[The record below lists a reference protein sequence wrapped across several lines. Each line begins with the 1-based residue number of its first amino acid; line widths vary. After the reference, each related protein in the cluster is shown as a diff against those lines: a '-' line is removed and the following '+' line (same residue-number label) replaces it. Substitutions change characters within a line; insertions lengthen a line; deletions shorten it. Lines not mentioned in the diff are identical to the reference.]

1 MFGVVLRRAKVFVLN
16 FACSI
21 VFALRVCVRSLFQT
35 TRWVGGCLSV
45 FFARHYSYCNCVVC
59 GLCGIFAY
67 GVVGSIEWAEKKG
80 GVAHKLAE
88 QAFKIWKL
96 KEKISPD
103 SANWI
108 PRVMQHNSS

>member
-1 MFGVVLRRAKVFVLN
+1 MAV
-16 FACSI
+16 
-21 VFALRVCVRSLFQT
+21 
-35 TRWVGGCLSV
+35 CLSFLLV
-45 FFARHYSYCNCVVC
+45 ITRTATAWFVAFVEF
-59 GLCGIFAY
+59 FAY